1 MADAANPPSLHLP
14 PCILRAGVLSAPCAA
29 SLDAKVLEDTAQ
41 RGDAPSGTWLAD
53 GLSTMADLLDTMLVE
68 LVELTQTVA
77 DLEQQEAEIRL
88 RLAKMRALQAELLG
102 TADAL
107 NRRRRETSVAAMHAP
122 NSVAG

>member
-1 MADAANPPSLHLP
+1 LTQKRSKTRRSEAT
-14 PCILRAGVLSAPCAA
+14 R
-29 SLDAKVLEDTAQ
+29 
-41 RGDAPSGTWLAD
+41 RGGTWLAD
-53 GLSTMADLLDTMLVE
+53 GPSIMADLLDTMLVE